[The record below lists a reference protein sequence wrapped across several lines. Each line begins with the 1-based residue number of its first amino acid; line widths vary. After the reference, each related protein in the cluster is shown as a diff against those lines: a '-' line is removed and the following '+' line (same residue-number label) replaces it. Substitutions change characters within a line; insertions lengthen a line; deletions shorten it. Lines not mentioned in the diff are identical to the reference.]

1 VVANLRI
8 LGVDVDE
15 APDGMRIRGT
25 RGPLA
30 GVVQTHGDHRLA
42 MAFGVLGA
50 SAQADVR
57 IDDPDCVAVSY
68 PGFWQD
74 LAHAVV

>member
-1 VVANLRI
+1 
-8 LGVDVDE
+8 
-15 APDGMRIRGT
+15 MRIRGT
-25 RGPLA
+25 REPLA

-50 SAQADVR
+50 SSQADFR

-68 PGFWQD
+68 PEFWRD
-74 LAHAVV
+74 LAHVAV

>member
-1 VVANLRI
+1 
-8 LGVDVDE
+8 
-15 APDGMRIRGT
+15 MRIRGT
-25 RGPLA
+25 REPLS

-50 SAQADVR
+50 SSQADFQ

-68 PGFWQD
+68 PGFWRD

>member
-1 VVANLRI
+1 
-8 LGVDVDE
+8 
-15 APDGMRIRGT
+15 
-25 RGPLA
+25 
-30 GVVQTHGDHRLA
+30 
-42 MAFGVLGA
+42 VLGA